1 MKSKKEGEATMPD
14 NYYYAALY
22 VMMGLGL
29 PRSETER
36 SFSKSEDEDQ
46 TKKEEV
52 VEIWKSSIKRGIIS

>member
-1 MKSKKEGEATMPD
+1 MPD